1 VIKNDL
7 LVISDEVYEY
17 FTFSKI
23 KHQRIA
29 NLPGMFERT
38 LTVCSA
44 GKSFSVTG
52 KFFKFFHDSLGWKIG
67 WIIGP
72 KVHKNLLI
80 SRN

>member
-52 KFFKFFHDSLGWKIG
+52 KF
-67 WIIGP
+67 
-72 KVHKNLLI
+72 
-80 SRN
+80 